1 MIESSVVTVL
11 IPEAPID
18 FFCTSVFLILLL
30 QSCMVMMT
38 AVYSPSFVSENPLHI
53 SGPICSSSLSMAV

>member
-18 FFCTSVFLILLL
+18 FFCTSVFFDLALTILHGDDDGCLL
-30 QSCMVMMT
+30 T
-38 AVYSPSFVSENPLHI
+38 LFR
-53 SGPICSSSLSMAV
+53 